1 MSNCKTGLTNISSV
15 ERDPVFLSQKAKPGG
30 VATLD
35 ANGKVP
41 LSQIDLKAVFT
52 ERDPVYR
59 ADRGIPFGVPT
70 LDGSA
75 LVIKSFLGTGSPS
88 SSTFLRGDG
97 VWAVPAGGGG
107 GSGDIKSDGS
117 VPFAANESMGGFKL
131 TNVGTPTV
139 GGDAANK
146 AYVDAAGGVPE
157 GWQLTGT
164 DVSLATSTNKVVVGA
179 LPTIAKFGVKGDN
192 ATDVTV
198 IIRAAAAQTAD
209 VLDIQ
214 DSSGVVLMS
223 VGVTAYFEMKD
234 GSTAPVSLA
243 AHGRQRYND
252 TVGNKGFD
260 VSVDGGPYERVIA
273 DEREVERIAAM
284 LDL

>member
-35 ANGKVP
+35 ANGKIP

-52 ERDPVYR
+52 EHDPVYI
-59 ADRGIPFGVPT
+59 ADRGVPFGVPT
-70 LDGSA
+70 LDGNA

-97 VWAVPAGGGG
+97 IWAVPAGGGG
-107 GSGDIKSDGS
+107 GTGDIKSDGT

-139 GGDAANK
+139 GTDAANK
-146 AYVDAAGGVPE
+146 AYVDAGDIPE
-157 GWQLTGT
+157 GWKLTGT
-164 DVSLATSTNKVVVGA
+164 DVSLATSTSKVIVGG
-179 LPTIAKFGVKGDN
+179 LPTIAKFGVRGDN
-192 ATDVTV
+192 AADITV
-198 IIRAAAAQTAD
+198 LIRAAAAQTAD

-234 GSTAPVSLA
+234 GSTAPVSLVG
-243 AHGRQRYND
+243 HGRQRYNN